1 MRENYSEERRQRVA
15 EINKGKT
22 LSDETKALIRE
33 AALNRKPMSIE
44 TRLKCIVN
52 VRPVTITELDGS
64 NPQFFPTIVS
74 AAEAIGCDV
83 KTIRRALQSNGV
95 IKRKYLV
102 TDTVDT

>member
-1 MRENYSEERRQRVA
+1 MSEERRQQVA

-44 TRLKCIVN
+44 TRLKCITN
-52 VRPVTITELDGS
+52 VRAVTITNLDGS
-64 NPQFFPTIVS
+64 DPQFFPTIVS
-74 AAEAIGCDV
+74 AAKAIGCDV
-83 KTIRRALQSNGV
+83 KTIRRALQSTGV

-102 TDTVDT
+102 TDTLDT